1 MLLDVLAEKGVVCEV
16 VFVCYCNDREVSQ
29 FQVDFYLLDGE
40 SVYYVK
46 RSIGGLLLDYF
57 R

>member
-16 VFVCYCNDREVSQ
+16 VFVCYCNDWKVGQ
-29 FQVDFYLLDGE
+29 LQVEFYLLNSE

>member
-1 MLLDVLAEKGVVCEV
+1 MLLDVLAEIGVVCEV

-29 FQVDFYLLDGE
+29 LQVDFYLLDGE